1 MPKKTNVL
9 QMKILNKIIK
19 LHFTLKV
26 IITTLFNKINKNVN
40 TVVNNYFR
48 NTFSLLDYQVVIVM
62 LIITLLILI
71 LINFQGKLHQFH
83 LTY

>member
-9 QMKILNKIIK
+9 QMTILNKIIK

-26 IITTLFNKINKNVN
+26 VITTLFNKINKNVN

-48 NTFSLLDYQVVIVM
+48 NNVSHLDYQFVFVM
-62 LIITLLILI
+62 IIITLLILI
-71 LINFQGKLHQFH
+71 LINFEGNYHQFH